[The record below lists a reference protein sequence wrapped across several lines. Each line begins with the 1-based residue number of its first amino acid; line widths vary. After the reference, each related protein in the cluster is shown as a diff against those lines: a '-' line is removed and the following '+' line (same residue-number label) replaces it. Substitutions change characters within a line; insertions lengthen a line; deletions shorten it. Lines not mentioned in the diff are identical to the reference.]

1 MPTTTDATTTPCTT
15 HREPVRVPLLTRG
28 GCSAPLQTGWGSAL
42 HRDEF
47 RDLEGVEGGIYAHVP
62 IADEPR
68 QPPTVG
74 RVGVLPHAFDALGSR
89 PAVGSESGT
98 EAGFAAAVP
107 ADPVHAVIAGQPHR
121 RTAAPVRPP
130 AVCSPPTRTRS
141 RAVTLCTAA

>member
-47 RDLEGVEGGIYAHVP
+47 RDLEGVEGGIYAHGA

-68 QPPTVG
+68 QPPTVA
-74 RVGVLPHAFDALGSR
+74 RVGVLPHAFDALGSLPRASAPPGSR
-89 PAVGSESGT
+89 PAVGGGSARG
-98 EAGFAAAVP
+98 AVFAAAVP
-107 ADPVHAVIAGQPHR
+107 ADPVHAVIAGQPH
-121 RTAAPVRPP
+121 
-130 AVCSPPTRTRS
+130 CRTRE
-141 RAVTLCTAA
+141 T